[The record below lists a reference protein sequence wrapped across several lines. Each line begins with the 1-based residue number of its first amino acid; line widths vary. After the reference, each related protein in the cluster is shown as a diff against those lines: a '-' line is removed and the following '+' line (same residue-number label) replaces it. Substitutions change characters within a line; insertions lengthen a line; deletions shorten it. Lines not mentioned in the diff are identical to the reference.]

1 MKELIYII
9 QKGKETLKNY
19 NLFLN
24 LMYSHHLM
32 KNKILHI
39 CLKVMNN
46 NLKYK
51 LQLKV

>member
-1 MKELIYII
+1 MKEMIHII

-24 LMYSHHLM
+24 LMYSHLLM